1 MRVVSCVEVEV
12 EVEEVEAGKE
22 DRKKKTLGRWGIRYT
37 ILRWMG
43 MDRLRLALA
52 DLLVR
57 LAD

>member
-22 DRKKKTLGRWGIRYT
+22 DTKKTLGSLGIRYT